1 MKIFV
6 GNLSHEVDEQELTAL
21 FAEQGSVSNVKIVR
35 DGANQMSRGFGFVEM
50 VRKVDA
56 KKALKTLNNFEL
68 KGKKLSVNEAKPE
81 RDRNSAGGK
90 FKYYGKR
97 R

>member
-6 GNLSHEVDEQELTAL
+6 GNLSHEVDEQELTEL
-21 FAEQGSVSNVKIVR
+21 FAEHGSVSNVRIVR

-50 VRKVDA
+50 VRKVEA
-56 KKALKTLNNFEL
+56 KKALKSLNDFEL

-81 RDRNSAGGK
+81 RDRKSAGGSKK
-90 FKYYGKR
+90 FGR
-97 R
+97 RR